1 MQRKDVVKVLM
12 MIQAA
17 YPNYKPQD
25 KTIAVNTWYM
35 MLKDYE
41 KEVVEAALKIYIAS
55 DTSGFA
61 PAIGQLIDKI
71 KSVTSPNELNGM
83 EAWSLV
89 SNALRNGY
97 YGAEQEFEKLP
108 VTVQKAVGSPD
119 NLRNWSQSD
128 SKSIETVIQSN
139 FMRTYETELKR
150 QNEELKIPADVR
162 QLISSIS
169 VGKQRL
175 IESGGK
181 ENED

>member
-1 MQRKDVVKVLM
+1 MQREDVVKVLM

-25 KTIAVNTWYM
+25 KTVAANTWYM

-71 KSVTSPNELNGM
+71 NTVTAPPELNSM
-83 EAWSLV
+83 AAWGLV
-89 SNALRNGY
+89 STALRNGY

-108 VTVQKAVGSPD
+108 STVKKAVGSPD
-119 NLRNWSQSD
+119 NLRHWAQSD
-128 SKSIETVIQSN
+128 RKSIETVIQSN

-162 QLISSIS
+162 HLINSIS

>member
-1 MQRKDVVKVLM
+1 MQREDVVKVLM

-41 KEVVEAALKIYIAS
+41 YSVVEAALKMYIAT

-61 PAIGQLIDKI
+61 PAIGQIIDKI

-89 SNALRNGY
+89 SKALRNGY

-119 NLRNWSQSD
+119 NLRNWAQSD
-128 SKSIETVIQSN
+128 SKAIETVIQSN
-139 FMRTYETELKR
+139 FIRTYETELKR

-162 QLISSIS
+162 QLIGSIS

-181 ENED
+181 ENG

>member
-1 MQRKDVVKVLM
+1 MTRDEIKEMLM
-12 MIQAA
+12 VIQAA

-25 KTIAVNTWYM
+25 KTVAVNTWYM

-71 KSVTSPNELNGM
+71 NTVTAPPELNSM
-83 EAWSLV
+83 TAWGLV
-89 SNALRNGY
+89 SKALRNGC

-108 VTVQKAVGSPD
+108 MTVKRAVGSPD
-119 NLRNWSQSD
+119 NLRHWAQSD

-139 FMRTYETELKR
+139 FIRTYEAEVRRK
-150 QNEELKIPADVR
+150 NEAAKTPPDVR
-162 QLISSIS
+162 ALIEKISTQKLISME
-169 VGKQRL
+169 K
-175 IESGGK
+175 
-181 ENED
+181 

>member
-1 MQRKDVVKVLM
+1 MTRDEVKEMLM
-12 MIQAA
+12 VIQAA

-25 KTIAVNTWYM
+25 KTVAVNTWYM

-71 KSVTSPNELNGM
+71 NTVTAPPELNSM
-83 EAWSLV
+83 AAWGLV
-89 SNALRNGY
+89 SKALRNGC

-108 VTVQKAVGSPD
+108 TTVKKAVGSSD
-119 NLRNWSQSD
+119 NLRHWAQSD

-139 FMRTYETELKR
+139 FIRSYEAEVRRKTEAAKTP
-150 QNEELKIPADVR
+150 QDVMA
-162 QLISSIS
+162 LIDKISSQ
-169 VGKQRL
+169 KL
-175 IESGGK
+175 IGMEK
-181 ENED
+181 

>member
-1 MQRKDVVKVLM
+1 MTRDEVINILM
-12 MIQAA
+12 VIQAA

-25 KTIAVNTWYM
+25 KTVAVNTWYM

-71 KSVTSPNELNGM
+71 NTVTAPPELNSM
-83 EAWSLV
+83 AAWGLV
-89 SNALRNGY
+89 STALRNGN

-108 VTVQKAVGSPD
+108 STVKKAVGSPD
-119 NLRNWSQSD
+119 NLRHWALSD

-139 FMRTYETELKR
+139 FIRTYEAEVRRKSEADKT
-150 QNEELKIPADVR
+150 PPDVR
-162 QLISSIS
+162 ALIDKIS
-169 VGKQRL
+169 NQKL
-175 IESGGK
+175 LKSGK
-181 ENED
+181 E

>member
-1 MQRKDVVKVLM
+1 MTRDEIKEMLM
-12 MIQAA
+12 VIQAA

-25 KTIAVNTWYM
+25 KTVAVNTWYM

-71 KSVTSPNELNGM
+71 NTVTAPPELNSM
-83 EAWSLV
+83 AAWGLV
-89 SNALRNGY
+89 STALRNGN

-108 VTVQKAVGSPD
+108 LTVKKAVGSPD
-119 NLRNWSQSD
+119 NLRHWARSD

-139 FMRTYETELKR
+139 FIRTYEAEVRRK
-150 QNEELKIPADVR
+150 NEAAKTPPDVR
-162 QLISSIS
+162 ALIDKIS
-169 VGKQRL
+169 TQKL
-175 IESGGK
+175 LESGK
-181 ENED
+181 E

>member
-1 MQRKDVVKVLM
+1 MTRDEIKEMLM
-12 MIQAA
+12 VIQAA

-25 KTIAVNTWYM
+25 KTVAVNTWYM

-71 KSVTSPNELNGM
+71 NTVTAPPELNSM
-83 EAWSLV
+83 TAWGLV
-89 SNALRNGY
+89 SKALRNGC

-108 VTVQKAVGSPD
+108 MTVKRAVGSPD
-119 NLRNWSQSD
+119 NLRHWAQSD

-139 FMRTYETELKR
+139 FIRSYEAEVRRK
-150 QNEELKIPADVR
+150 NEAAKTPKDVMALIDKISNQKIIGDFS
-162 QLISSIS
+162 QQKGSC
-169 VGKQRL
+169 
-175 IESGGK
+175 
-181 ENED
+181 

>member
-1 MQRKDVVKVLM
+1 MTRDEIKEMLM
-12 MIQAA
+12 VIQAA

-25 KTIAVNTWYM
+25 KTVAVNTWYM

-71 KSVTSPNELNGM
+71 NTITAPPELNSM
-83 EAWSLV
+83 TAWGLV
-89 SNALRNGY
+89 SKALRNGC

-108 VTVQKAVGSPD
+108 MTVKRAVGSPD
-119 NLRNWSQSD
+119 NLRHWAQSD

-139 FMRTYETELKR
+139 FIRSYEAEVRRK
-150 QNEELKIPADVR
+150 NEAAKTPKDVMALIDKISI
-162 QLISSIS
+162 QKLIGDFSQQKGSC
-169 VGKQRL
+169 
-175 IESGGK
+175 
-181 ENED
+181 

>member
-1 MQRKDVVKVLM
+1 MTRDEVKEMLM
-12 MIQAA
+12 VIQAA

-25 KTIAVNTWYM
+25 KTVAVNTWYM

-71 KSVTSPNELNGM
+71 NTVTAPPELNSM
-83 EAWSLV
+83 TAWGLV
-89 SNALRNGY
+89 SKALRNGC

-108 VTVQKAVGSPD
+108 MTVKRAVGSPD
-119 NLRNWSQSD
+119 NLRHWAQSV

-139 FMRTYETELKR
+139 FIRTYEAEVRRK
-150 QNEELKIPADVR
+150 NEAAKTPKDVMALIDKISN
-162 QLISSIS
+162 QKLIGDFSQQKGSC
-169 VGKQRL
+169 
-175 IESGGK
+175 
-181 ENED
+181 

>member
-1 MQRKDVVKVLM
+1 MTRDEIKEMLM
-12 MIQAA
+12 VIQAA

-25 KTIAVNTWYM
+25 KTVAVNTWYM

-71 KSVTSPNELNGM
+71 NTVTAPPELNSM
-83 EAWSLV
+83 TAWGLV
-89 SNALRNGY
+89 SKALRNGC

-108 VTVQKAVGSPD
+108 MTVKRAVGSPD
-119 NLRNWSQSD
+119 NLRHWAQSD

-139 FMRTYETELKR
+139 FIRSYEAEVRRK
-150 QNEELKIPADVR
+150 NEAAKTPKDVMALIDKISN
-162 QLISSIS
+162 QKLIGDFSQQKGSC
-169 VGKQRL
+169 
-175 IESGGK
+175 
-181 ENED
+181 

>member
-1 MQRKDVVKVLM
+1 MTRDEIKEMLM
-12 MIQAA
+12 VIQAA

-25 KTIAVNTWYM
+25 KTVAVNTWYM

-71 KSVTSPNELNGM
+71 NTVTAPPELNSM
-83 EAWSLV
+83 TAWGLV
-89 SNALRNGY
+89 SKALRNGC

-108 VTVQKAVGSPD
+108 MTVKRAVGSPD
-119 NLRNWSQSD
+119 NLRHWAQSD

-139 FMRTYETELKR
+139 FIRSYEAEVRRK
-150 QNEELKIPADVR
+150 NEAAKTPKDVR
-162 QLISSIS
+162 ALIDKIS
-169 VGKQRL
+169 NQKL
-175 IESGGK
+175 IGMEK
-181 ENED
+181 

>member
-1 MQRKDVVKVLM
+1 MTRDEIKEMLM
-12 MIQAA
+12 VIQAA

-25 KTIAVNTWYM
+25 KTVAVNIWYM

-71 KSVTSPNELNGM
+71 NTVTAPPELNSM
-83 EAWSLV
+83 TAWGLV
-89 SNALRNGY
+89 SKALRNGY

-108 VTVQKAVGSPD
+108 PTVKKAVGSSD
-119 NLRNWSQSD
+119 NLRNWAQSD

-139 FMRTYETELKR
+139 FIRTYEAEVRRKTEDAKT
-150 QNEELKIPADVR
+150 PPDVR
-162 QLISSIS
+162 AGSLTVEYKKKLSQ
-169 VGKQRL
+169 VA
-175 IESGGK
+175 
-181 ENED
+181 

>member
-1 MQRKDVVKVLM
+1 MTRDEVKEMLM
-12 MIQAA
+12 VIQAA

-25 KTIAVNTWYM
+25 KTVAVNTWYM

-71 KSVTSPNELNGM
+71 NTVTAPPELNSM
-83 EAWSLV
+83 TAWGLV
-89 SNALRNGY
+89 SKALRNGC

-108 VTVQKAVGSPD
+108 MTVKRAVGSPD
-119 NLRNWSQSD
+119 NLRHWAQSD

-139 FMRTYETELKR
+139 FIRSYEAEVRRK
-150 QNEELKIPADVR
+150 NEAAKTPKDVMALIDKISN
-162 QLISSIS
+162 QKLIGDFSQQKGSC
-169 VGKQRL
+169 
-175 IESGGK
+175 
-181 ENED
+181 

>member
-1 MQRKDVVKVLM
+1 MTRDEVINILM
-12 MIQAA
+12 VIQAA
-17 YPNYKPQD
+17 YPNYKQQD
-25 KTIAVNTWYM
+25 KTVAVDIWYM

-41 KEVVEAALKIYIAS
+41 CSVVEAALKMYIAT

-119 NLRNWSQSD
+119 NLRNWAQSD

>member
-1 MQRKDVVKVLM
+1 MQREDVVKVLM

-41 KEVVEAALKIYIAS
+41 CQVVEAALKMYIAT

-61 PAIGQLIDKI
+61 PAIGQIIDKI

-119 NLRNWSQSD
+119 NLRNWAQSD

-175 IESGGK
+175 IESGGN

>member
-1 MQRKDVVKVLM
+1 MTRDEVINILM
-12 MIQAA
+12 VIQAA

-25 KTIAVNTWYM
+25 KTVAVNTWYM

-71 KSVTSPNELNGM
+71 NTVTAPPELNSM
-83 EAWSLV
+83 AAWGLV
-89 SNALRNGY
+89 SMALRNGY

-119 NLRNWSQSD
+119 NLRNWAQSD
-128 SKSIETVIQSN
+128 SKAIETVIQSN

-162 QLISSIS
+162 QLIGSIS

>member
-1 MQRKDVVKVLM
+1 MTRDEVIKMLM
-12 MIQAA
+12 VIQAA
-17 YPNYKPQD
+17 YPNYKQQD
-25 KTIAVNTWYM
+25 KTVAANTWYM

-41 KEVVEAALKIYIAS
+41 KEVVEAALKMYIAT

-61 PAIGQLIDKI
+61 PAIGQIIDKI
-71 KSVTSPNELNGM
+71 KGVTSPNELNGM
-83 EAWSLV
+83 KAWSLV
-89 SNALRNGY
+89 SKALRNGY

-119 NLRNWSQSD
+119 NLRNWAQSD
-128 SKSIETVIQSN
+128 SKAIETVIQSN

-181 ENED
+181 KNED

>member
-1 MQRKDVVKVLM
+1 MHREDVIKVLM

-41 KEVVEAALKIYIAS
+41 CQVVEAALKMYIAT
-55 DTSGFA
+55 DTIGFA
-61 PAIGQLIDKI
+61 PAIGQIIDKI

-119 NLRNWSQSD
+119 NLRNWAQSD

-162 QLISSIS
+162 QLINSIS

>member
-1 MQRKDVVKVLM
+1 MTRDDAIDILM
-12 MIQAA
+12 VIQAA
-17 YPNYKPQD
+17 YPNYKQQE
-25 KTIAVNTWYM
+25 KTAAVDIWYM

-41 KEVVEAALKIYIAS
+41 CSVVEAALKMYIAT

-61 PAIGQLIDKI
+61 PTIGQIIDKI

-83 EAWSLV
+83 EAWSIV
-89 SNALRNGY
+89 SKALRNGY

-119 NLRNWSQSD
+119 NIRNWAQSD

-175 IESGGK
+175 IESGGN

>member
-1 MQRKDVVKVLM
+1 MQREDVIKVLM

-41 KEVVEAALKIYIAS
+41 CQVVEAALKMYIAT

-61 PAIGQLIDKI
+61 PAIGQIIDKI

-119 NLRNWSQSD
+119 NLRNWAQSD